1 MEKSELNIQNEHGMK
16 TMKLGK
22 EKWQLPVRPGY
33 QKAATQQTL
42 LIVTKRGNAHHYTGN
57 QLTD

>member
-1 MEKSELNIQNEHGMK
+1 MK

-33 QKAATQQTL
+33 QKAATHQTL